1 MVPAML
7 TAGRFNFIR
16 IAWRKV
22 SSASGAECDY
32 EQVKR
37 AIHFIRA
44 NYRQQPDLDEAARQ
58 VLHLQG

>member
-7 TAGRFNFIR
+7 TGSRFSFIR
-16 IAWRKV
+16 TACRKV
-22 SSASGAECDY
+22 SSASGAVSDY

-58 VLHLQG
+58 AHLQD